1 MIIWSLFKEVK
12 SLYFNLKL
20 IGKILFFPFILLSIL
35 SYLIMGLLEF
45 IIIDIWFLLWE
56 ILSKDGDVKG
66 LIYYMLDIDWEEK
79 K

>member
-35 SYLIMGLLEF
+35 SCLIMGLLEF